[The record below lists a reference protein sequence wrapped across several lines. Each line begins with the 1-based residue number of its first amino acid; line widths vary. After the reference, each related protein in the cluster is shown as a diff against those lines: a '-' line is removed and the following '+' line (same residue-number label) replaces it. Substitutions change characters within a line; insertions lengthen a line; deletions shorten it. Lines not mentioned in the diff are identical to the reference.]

1 MTNNNY
7 SIADL
12 LIALIS
18 KTNDLHSTVVKN
30 TNTIVSKELDRLHKI
45 ILDEQPGNPAG
56 YGWKSYSQNDED
68 GIIRYCLD
76 KIATLINLDKTF
88 VEIGVGAGYENNSYQ
103 LILDGYSGCWVD
115 GNKTFIENTQS
126 LIPKKQNRLFVHESF
141 ITLKNI
147 HNTLSHCVKFIKN
160 KNIDFFSLDVD
171 GNDYYFLP
179 ICVELLKPK
188 LVCVEYNG
196 KFPPPTCLFMKYN
209 PTYVWDRSDYQGA
222 SLQAL
227 VDAIPT
233 HTLVACSVVGI
244 NAFFVRN
251 DLASVFQKYTTK
263 ELFQPARMHL
273 LAQSQG
279 HRPSHSWLRQTL
291 EQNR

>member
-1 MTNNNY
+1 MTDRKY
-7 SIADL
+7 SMTDL
-12 LIALIS
+12 LMALIS
-18 KTNDLHSTVVKN
+18 KTNELHSSVVKN
-30 TNTIVSKELDRLHKI
+30 TNIIASKELDRLHKK
-45 ILDEQPGNPAG
+45 ILEEQPGNPAG

-68 GIIRYCLD
+68 GIIRYCLE
-76 KIATLINLDKTF
+76 KIATAETLTKTF

-103 LILDGYSGCWVD
+103 LILDGFSGCWID
-115 GNKTFIENTQS
+115 GNKSFINNTRS
-126 LIPKKQNRLFVHESF
+126 LIPAKQDRLLVHEEF
-141 ITLKNI
+141 ITLENI
-147 HNTLSHCVKFIKN
+147 HKTLARCLNFLKN
-160 KNIDFFSLDVD
+160 KNTDFFSLDVD

-179 ICVELLKPK
+179 ICIEILKPK

-196 KFPPPTCLFMKYN
+196 KFPPPTCLYMKYN

-251 DLASVFQKYTTK
+251 DLASVFPSYTT
-263 ELFQPARMHL
+263 ENLFQPARMHL
-273 LAQSQG
+273 LAPTQG
-279 HRPSHSWLRQTL
+279 HRPSHSWLRQSL
-291 EQNR
+291 ENN